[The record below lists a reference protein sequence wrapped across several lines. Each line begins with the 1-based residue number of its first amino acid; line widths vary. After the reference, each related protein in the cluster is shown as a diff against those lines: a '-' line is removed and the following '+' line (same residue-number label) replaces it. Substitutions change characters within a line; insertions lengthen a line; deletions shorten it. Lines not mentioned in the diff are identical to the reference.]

1 MTEPVRTRLRWTIAV
16 VVASVVS
23 GTALDRSDAAL
34 ASPPFTFA
42 VTVSPDGSGN
52 SVTVSVE
59 PRPARGPDLSEPF
72 DLYVIQLKGFQE
84 AIFLTASGSW
94 SPRPTSLRQ
103 GLSMPG
109 FAPVTARWSEGRL
122 GSMHLFVIGAR
133 ASSDPFV
140 QSSWL
145 FRPLLRTVAVRARLA
160 STPDRWHACLVLW
173 LLGVLS
179 LVVVGVVLWLPRW
192 RRPEPANPSGDVRT
206 SPGT

>member
-1 MTEPVRTRLRWTIAV
+1 MTEAVRTRRRWIIAA

-34 ASPPFTFA
+34 ASPPFSFA

-52 SVTVSVE
+52 SITLSVE
-59 PRPARGPDLSEPF
+59 PRPARRPDLREAF

-122 GSMHLFVIGAR
+122 GSLHLLVIGAR

-140 QSSWL
+140 QS
-145 FRPLLRTVAVRARLA
+145 R
-160 STPDRWHACLVLW
+160 DRK
-173 LLGVLS
+173 S
-179 LVVVGVVLWLPRW
+179 VV
-192 RRPEPANPSGDVRT
+192 
-206 SPGT
+206 